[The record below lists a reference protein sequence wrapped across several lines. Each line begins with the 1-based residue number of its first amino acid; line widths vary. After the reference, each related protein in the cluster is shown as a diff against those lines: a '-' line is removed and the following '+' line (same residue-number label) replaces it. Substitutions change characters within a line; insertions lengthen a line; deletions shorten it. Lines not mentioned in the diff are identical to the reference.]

1 MSRRPTAINVSFAP
15 PVNVAPIPELENGY
29 LYSASYVGQF
39 QYLRDS
45 FCYNPTPAILLY
57 CIGDIRRTGL
67 SDLRIECLPIR
78 SGDANYIDNA
88 DGLRCEINCTGDDE
102 CGEIFLNKD
111 GRYGDG
117 PFGQIFFQCAG
128 NSTNAVE
135 AYFGVAG
142 SDEDAGCAATPDGSA
157 RNFRLARLGVSCPS
171 ETGDGQVYVFDDYY
185 FECSGGSFIPFAPF
199 PPSDELMCL
208 TGQAC
213 GPGECVF
220 ETTGVLVKADAE
232 NFQYRCL
239 ATAEP
244 FTPAPTPTIQP
255 VVTPLLTSVL
265 FQATWGVQY
274 DNTLSAVLDLPV
286 TECTDQTTVTITI
299 RCPLSTIELVN
310 ATNPLSTTCDV
321 SGDDALVCID
331 TDVSLVSKYG
341 SSVTYVSGCV
351 LVRMCAVCSG
361 V

>member
-45 FCYNPTPAILLY
+45 FCFNPTPEILMY
-57 CIGDIRRTGL
+57 CTGDIRRTGL

-88 DGLRCEINCTGDDE
+88 DGLRCQINCTGDEE
-102 CGEIFLNKD
+102 CGEIFLNQD

-117 PFGQIFFQCAG
+117 PFGQIFFQCSG

-142 SDEDAGCAATPDGSA
+142 SDEQAGCAATSDGSA
-157 RNFRLARLGVSCPS
+157 RNFRLARLGVACPS

-213 GPGECVF
+213 GPSECVF
-220 ETTGVLVKADAE
+220 DTTGVLVMADAE

-274 DNTLSAVLDLPV
+274 DSVVSSILDLPV
-286 TECTDQTTVTITI
+286 TDCTDQTTVTITI
-299 RCPLSTIELVN
+299 RCPGSTIEFVN
-310 ATNPLSTTCDV
+310 ATNPLSTTCDA
-321 SGDDALVCID
+321 SGDDVLACTD
-331 TDVSLVSKYG
+331 TDVSLVSDYG
-341 SSVTYVSGCV
+341 SSVTYVS
-351 LVRMCAVCSG
+351 
-361 V
+361 